1 MHNEIPNQLLG
12 GKDRGW
18 RSGKIS
24 EAVGNHI
31 GGLTEKE
38 SRTVLAGIFQILQTP
53 FTRSGDIDWTS
64 LERQIEYCIAAG
76 VHGLVTP
83 ALASEF
89 FTLGD
94 SERKRVVAF
103 TGERIA
109 GRIPFVVSV
118 QGLNLQLALD
128 FAKQACQHEATALMA
143 MPPYLRKAP
152 KPAVQEYYRQLADFD
167 RPLIIQN
174 APAPIG
180 TPLSPRELAELLAAE
195 SNIKYIKEETSPIL
209 QHINQILELDAGN
222 CLGVFG
228 GANGIYL
235 IDEMRRGA
243 CGNMPAG
250 GMVDVQVKI
259 YNLYVEGNVEEAERI
274 HFRLLPLLNYAM
286 VYGVSLHKF
295 VLWRRGVIDSPHARD
310 PQKISLD
317 KDDIGAI
324 ESLWQRIADH
334 TVAEFPFR

>member
-1 MHNEIPNQLLG
+1 M
-12 GKDRGW
+12 
-18 RSGKIS
+18 
-24 EAVGNHI
+24 
-31 GGLTEKE
+31 
-38 SRTVLAGIFQILQTP
+38 TVLAGIYQILQTP
-53 FTRSGDIDWTS
+53 FTEGGDIDWTS
-64 LERQIEYCIAAG
+64 FARQIDYCIAGG

-89 FTLGD
+89 FTLSD
-94 SERKRVVAF
+94 SERKQVVEFA
-103 TGERIA
+103 GEEIG
-109 GRIPFVVSV
+109 GRAPYVVSV

-128 FAKQACQHEATALMA
+128 FAEQACQHGATALMA

-152 KPAVQEYYRQLADFD
+152 KPAVLEYYRQLADFD

-180 TPLSPRELAELLAAE
+180 TPLSPRELVELLAAE
-195 SNIKYIKEETSPIL
+195 RDISYIKEETVPIL

-222 CLGVFG
+222 CQGVFG

-235 IDEMRRGA
+235 IDELKRGA

-259 YNLYVEGNVEEAERI
+259 YNLYVEGKIEEAERI

-286 VYGVSLHKF
+286 VYGVSLHKY
-295 VLWRRGVIDSPHARD
+295 VLWRRGVIGSPFARD
-310 PQKISLD
+310 PQKISLNQ
-317 KDDIGAI
+317 DDIRAV
-324 ESLWQRIADH
+324 ESLWGRIAEH
-334 TVAEFPFR
+334 TVAEFPFSQRPATSR